1 MPGASPFATAAAATA
16 PAAAAGGGGG
26 GGVEYDGDAEQAA
39 LLASAVSDVW
49 LPANAAKVLARLQP
63 QTATDLLLHSLTD
76 VNGQF
81 PPEEKLKEGSF
92 NALQQAIRRRRK
104 VSTLSSFFFS
114 FLSFFFSL
122 FLFSVSCTLPFWF
135 GLVWF
140 GWLWFILLRFML
152 MRATSDAVLYVI
164 IELQV

>member
-16 PAAAAGGGGG
+16 TAAAGGGGGG

-49 LPANAAKVLARLQP
+49 LPANAAKVLARLHP

-76 VNGQF
+76 VNDQF

-114 FLSFFFSL
+114 FLSFP
-122 FLFSVSCTLPFWF
+122 FLRLLPLPLLRVLHPAILVWF
-135 GLVWF
+135 GLVSVALIYF
-140 GWLWFILLRFML
+140 AAIH
-152 MRATSDAVLYVI
+152 ADARNVRCCTVRHY
-164 IELQV
+164 

>member
-1 MPGASPFATAAAATA
+1 MPGASPFATAAAA
-16 PAAAAGGGGG
+16 AAAAAAAGGGGGGGG

-49 LPANAAKVLARLQP
+49 LPANAAKVLARLHP

-76 VNGQF
+76 VNDQF

-114 FLSFFFSL
+114 FLFFSFLSFFFS
-122 FLFSVSCTLPFWF
+122 LFSVSCTLPFWF

-140 GWLWFILLRFML
+140 GLGGFDIFCCD
-152 MRATSDAVLYVI
+152 SC
-164 IELQV
+164 